1 MAIRTSD
8 GWEIKKTRKV
18 KYDRPEEGSYVRL
31 KSLKEICKLHGVG
44 HWEDVYDPEIA
55 KEMLYL
61 FGMKVEVTSSTAY
74 SSSFQ
79 AVDPKG
85 GDRWYFRNDWIEA
98 NKFKIGLIPDELFE
112 I

>member
-1 MAIRTSD
+1 MGIRSSD
-8 GWEIKKTRKV
+8 GWEIKRTKRKRS
-18 KYDRPEEGSYVRL
+18 KRPKEGSYVRL

-55 KEMLYL
+55 KEMLHL

-79 AVDPKG
+79 AADPKS
-85 GDRWYFRNDWIEA
+85 GDRWYFRNDWIDKDE
-98 NKFKIGLIPDELFE
+98 FEIGLIPDELFE